1 MHNLNNIYHFIDEFK
16 ESELNNLNPKK
27 ISIIYRNYNK
37 NTNIKEIINLNKYCK
52 KRSFKLFLSN
62 NFKLAWNLNL
72 SGAYIPA
79 HNNCLK
85 HLLYPKKKG
94 FIIIGSSHNL
104 KEINLKIK
112 QGCNKIFLSPI
123 FKVSKKK
130 NNLGLMNFRNLCNK
144 TNSEVIALGGIN
156 NKNINKL
163 KISGSLGF
171 ASISYIKKTAQK
183 TGPL

>member
-1 MHNLNNIYHFIDEFK
+1 MHNLNNIYHFINEFK
-16 ESELNNLNPKK
+16 ASELNKLNPKK
-27 ISIIYRNYNK
+27 ISIIYRNYSK
-37 NTNIKEIINLNKYCK
+37 KTNIDEIINLNKYCK
-52 KRSFKLFLSN
+52 KRSFNLFLAN
-62 NFKLAWNLNL
+62 NFKLAWRLNL

-79 HNNCLK
+79 FNKSFK
-85 HLLYPKKKG
+85 HKLYPKRTD
-94 FIIIGSSHNL
+94 FLIIGSSHNL

-130 NNLGLMNFRNLCNK
+130 NNLGLMNFRNLCNITK
-144 TNSEVIALGGIN
+144 SEIIALGGIN
-156 NKNINKL
+156 SKNINKL